1 VARALNVPLDVFI
14 VRKLGVPGFEE
25 LAAGAIASGG
35 VRVLNEDVIRALPNA
50 DEVIEDVTATE
61 TAELERREQSY
72 RDGRFTGLSSRVS
85 CLPLM
90 AITEDQVKDALKS
103 VKYPGFSR
111 DIVSFGLIKGID
123 LRNGDVTV
131 QLALATND
139 AAIPQT
145 IKNEAETALRALA
158 GVREAKVRI
167 DIQAPPAGVGA
178 GVGAVRIPGIKH
190 IIAIAS
196 GKGGVGKSTIAANL
210 AVALEQTKAS
220 VGLCDCDIYGPSI
233 SLMFGTRER
242 PMATDDNRIIP
253 IEQYNLR
260 LMSMGFLLDD
270 ASPAILRGPMV
281 TRYTQQFLR
290 QVEWGALDYL
300 VLDLP
305 PGTGDIQLTIVQ
317 TVALSGAIIVTT
329 PQEVALIDARKAATM
344 FEKVNVPVLGLI
356 ENMSFFVSPSDGKR
370 YDIFGIGGG
379 EREAK
384 RLRVPLLGQIPIDI
398 ATREAGDRGM
408 PITAESKESAVGV
421 EFGRIAQRLRDLLP
435 FD

>member
-1 VARALNVPLDVFI
+1 MPLSETEVRA
-14 VRKLGVPGFEE
+14 
-25 LAAGAIASGG
+25 
-35 VRVLNEDVIRALPNA
+35 AL
-50 DEVIEDVTATE
+50 
-61 TAELERREQSY
+61 
-72 RDGRFTGLSSRVS
+72 RD
-85 CLPLM
+85 
-90 AITEDQVKDALKS
+90 

-111 DIVSFGLIKGID
+111 DIVSFGLVKSVNID
-123 LRNGDVTV
+123 NGEVKV

-139 AAIPQT
+139 PTVPQT
-145 IKNEAETALRALA
+145 IKADAEKVLRAIA
-158 GVREAKVRI
+158 GVQSAKVLI
-167 DIQAPPAGVGA
+167 DIHAPPTGAGA
-178 GVGAVRIPGIKH
+178 GVDAMRLPGIKH
-190 IIAIAS
+190 VIAVAS
-196 GKGGVGKSTIAANL
+196 GKGGVGKSTVAANL
-210 AVALEQTKAS
+210 AVALDQAKAR

-242 PMATDDNRIIP
+242 PMATEENKIVP
-253 IEQYNLR
+253 VEQYNLK

-270 ASPAILRGPMV
+270 TSPAILRGPMV

-290 QVEWGALDYL
+290 QVEWGELDYL

-356 ENMSFFVSPSDGKR
+356 ENMSYFISPSDGKR
-370 YDIFGIGGG
+370 YDIFGSGGG

-408 PITAESKESAVGV
+408 PIVAEDRQSPVAA
-421 EFGRIAQRLRDLLP
+421 EFDKIARRIREALA
-435 FD
+435 

>member
-1 VARALNVPLDVFI
+1 MPLSETEVRA
-14 VRKLGVPGFEE
+14 
-25 LAAGAIASGG
+25 
-35 VRVLNEDVIRALPNA
+35 AL
-50 DEVIEDVTATE
+50 
-61 TAELERREQSY
+61 
-72 RDGRFTGLSSRVS
+72 RD
-85 CLPLM
+85 
-90 AITEDQVKDALKS
+90 

-111 DIVSFGLIKGID
+111 DIVSFGLVKSVNID
-123 LRNGDVTV
+123 SGEVKV

-139 AAIPQT
+139 PTVPQT
-145 IKNEAETALRALA
+145 IKTDAEKVLRAIA
-158 GVREAKVRI
+158 GVQSAKVLI
-167 DIQAPPAGVGA
+167 DIHAPPAGAGA
-178 GVGAVRIPGIKH
+178 GVDAMRLPGVKH
-190 IIAIAS
+190 IIAVAS
-196 GKGGVGKSTIAANL
+196 GKGGVGKSTVAANL
-210 AVALEQTKAS
+210 AVALDQAKAR

-242 PMATDDNRIIP
+242 PMATEENKIVP
-253 IEQYNLR
+253 IEQYNLK

-270 ASPAILRGPMV
+270 TSPAILRGPMV

-290 QVEWGALDYL
+290 QVEWGELDYL

-317 TVALSGAIIVTT
+317 TVALSGSIIVTT

-356 ENMSFFVSPSDGKR
+356 ENMSYFISPSDGKR
-370 YDIFGIGGG
+370 YDIFGSGGG

-408 PITAESKESAVGV
+408 PIVAEDRQSPVAA
-421 EFGRIAQRLRDLLP
+421 EFDKIARRIREALA
-435 FD
+435 